1 MIMSDT
7 YRILLVD
14 DDPLV
19 LSGFIEVLSRDA
31 YDVTAVASGQEAI
44 EILRVQEF
52 DVVLTDMVMPRVS
65 GLDILR
71 AALTQQPD
79 SIVIVITGYAS
90 VRSAVD
96 ALRQGAYDYV
106 VKPCDD
112 EELLYRVKM
121 GLERSHLRNELRAKE
136 LDAEKMKA
144 ITQTAVTVNDQINTP
159 LNVILNSAEYIR
171 LKSLPDSPGVKQS
184 LDFICQE
191 VSKIKSVIHRLAEV
205 ADPNKVKGYTLGSY
219 SMIDVDQDDSHANVI
234 ESNRRHRRR
243 ILVVDDE
250 QFMVHTLSKILD
262 LMGFDVLSALGGRE
276 AYDKFMHE
284 RIDLVVS
291 DVHMPDMNGI
301 ELLTSIKS
309 HNPQIPV
316 ILVTGYGVEKARE
329 TAGECKADGFLGK
342 PFKIQEL
349 KDLIQFVLESNKDIN
364 NNSGIVSSTE
374 KSRVAS

>member
-1 MIMSDT
+1 MSDT
-7 YRILLVD
+7 YKILLVD

-19 LSGFIEVLSRDA
+19 LSGFVEVLSRDS

-44 EILRVQEF
+44 DILRDKEF

-65 GLDILR
+65 GLDVLR
-71 AALTQQPD
+71 AALSQQPE
-79 SIVIVITGYAS
+79 SIVIVVTGYAS

-96 ALRQGAYDYV
+96 ALRLGAYDYV
-106 VKPCDD
+106 VKPCED

-121 GLERSHLRNELRAKE
+121 GIERSHLRHELRAKE

-205 ADPNKVKGYTLGSY
+205 ADPNQVKGYTLGSM
-219 SMIDVDQDDSHANVI
+219 SMIDVDGPKTEEKSSLKPAGQ
-234 ESNRRHRRR
+234 RRR

-250 QFMVHTLSKILD
+250 QFMVHTLSRILD
-262 LMGFDVLSALGGRE
+262 LMGFDVLSALGGKE
-276 AYDKFMHE
+276 AFEKYMSE
-284 RIDLVVS
+284 QVDLVVS

-329 TAGECKADGFLGK
+329 TAGEMKADGFLGK

-349 KDLIQFVLESNKDIN
+349 KDLIQLVLDSKVSID
-364 NNSGIVSSTE
+364 VSSNMQGTDE